1 MDLTS
6 IQNITN
12 QFVSELKNALTSTNA
27 SGKLSNSITGLVKQ
41 DGKYINISIQ
51 LEDYWKYVENGTKPH
66 FPPIDKIRQWIKVK
80 PVLPRAT
87 DGKLPTQNQLAY
99 LISRKIS
106 KVGTKPQPFL
116 KNTLSSFD
124 LIGKIYNEV
133 TELINKQ
140 LIEEIDN
147 ELE

>member
-1 MDLTS
+1 MNLTS
-6 IQNITN
+6 IN
-12 QFVSELKNALTSTNA
+12 QIASNFLAVYKQQLQKNKTTGSLADTASYMTKFNGRYLT
-27 SGKLSNSITGLVKQ
+27 
-41 DGKYINISIQ
+41 ISLNLQ
-51 LEDYWKYVENGTKPH
+51 DYWKYVEDGTRPH
-66 FPPIDKIRQWIKVK
+66 FPPIEDILQWIKVK
-80 PVLPRAT
+80 PVLPRKRK
-87 DGKLPTQNQLAY
+87 GKLPTQKQLAY

-124 LIGKIYNEV
+124 LVGKIYDEV

>member
-12 QFVSELKNALTSTNA
+12 QFVSALKSALTGTNA

-41 DGKYINISIQ
+41 NDKYINISIQ

-87 DGKLPTQNQLAY
+87 DDKLPTQNQLAY

-124 LIGKIYNEV
+124 LVGKIYDEV

>member
-12 QFVSELKNALTSTNA
+12 QFVSALKSALTGTNA

-41 DGKYINISIQ
+41 NDKYINISIQ

-87 DGKLPTQNQLAY
+87 DNKLPTQNQLAY

-124 LIGKIYNEV
+124 LVGKIYDEV